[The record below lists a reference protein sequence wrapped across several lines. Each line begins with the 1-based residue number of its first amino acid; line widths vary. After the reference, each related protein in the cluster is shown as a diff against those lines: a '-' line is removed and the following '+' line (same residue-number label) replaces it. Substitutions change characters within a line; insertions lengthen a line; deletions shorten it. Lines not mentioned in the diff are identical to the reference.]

1 MGGAAVAVLVAFVCV
16 TATATVTW
24 SGPVSAVPSE
34 TNGGRDK
41 FQTSAKLSRTIS
53 ASSVLT
59 SSIELCADHE
69 AAGISQ
75 GPPTSRVHGGSISV
89 ANQGATVLR
98 DHCCDVSS
106 PTPSMSPERIS
117 RPSPPIGNC
126 SPLSYRDEKGG
137 VLGVCIGTSLAVEC
151 EPPMAAARA
160 TSAADPKTLSR
171 DRTGDVGGVLC
182 RVTVAI
188 DSIVDGGVGSSG
200 WSGGI
205 PSKGGG
211 VGVSIEVRPVN
222 GEPVMGQAASK
233 TRSNSGGAAR
243 AVLSA
248 EVPTDGVIMI
258 SHIISLS
265 AIIRSVLESQRPTN
279 GNDVNSTPP
288 PWLRARLSR
297 SSTPQRTRCSDPV
310 FRPMM

>member
-1 MGGAAVAVLVAFVCV
+1 
-16 TATATVTW
+16 
-24 SGPVSAVPSE
+24 
-34 TNGGRDK
+34 
-41 FQTSAKLSRTIS
+41 
-53 ASSVLT
+53 
-59 SSIELCADHE
+59 
-69 AAGISQ
+69 
-75 GPPTSRVHGGSISV
+75 
-89 ANQGATVLR
+89 
-98 DHCCDVSS
+98 
-106 PTPSMSPERIS
+106 
-117 RPSPPIGNC
+117 
-126 SPLSYRDEKGG
+126 LSYRDEKGG
-137 VLGVCIGTSLAVEC
+137 VLGVCIGTSLAAT
-151 EPPMAAARA
+151 MAAARA

-258 SHIISLS
+258 
-265 AIIRSVLESQRPTN
+265 
-279 GNDVNSTPP
+279 
-288 PWLRARLSR
+288 
-297 SSTPQRTRCSDPV
+297 
-310 FRPMM
+310 